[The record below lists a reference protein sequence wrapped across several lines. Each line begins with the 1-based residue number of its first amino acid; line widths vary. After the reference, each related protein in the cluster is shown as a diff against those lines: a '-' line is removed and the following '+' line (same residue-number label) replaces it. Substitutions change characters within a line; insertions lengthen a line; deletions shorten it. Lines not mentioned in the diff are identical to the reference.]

1 MSESG
6 LFADVV
12 ARFAAA
18 KTDMTVDG
26 SKKGSMDNTALSLS
40 GEVGHRYDLA
50 KGFFVEPQ
58 AEVAYTDV
66 DADKLRL
73 GSATC
78 DYDASESL
86 ITRVGADVD
95 LTSPNNKG
103 SVYARVSAVHECLG
117 ETKVTGQVGGTTA
130 AVEAFDGKDTWV
142 EFGIGANLNIT
153 PTTYV
158 RADVD
163 RTEGAALDEDRRAA
177 VGVRDAF

>member
-58 AEVAYTDV
+58 AEVAYTYV
-66 DADKLRL
+66 DADKL
-73 GSATC
+73 
-78 DYDASESL
+78 
-86 ITRVGADVD
+86 
-95 LTSPNNKG
+95 
-103 SVYARVSAVHECLG
+103 CLG
-117 ETKVTGQVGGTTA
+117 ETRVTGQVGSTT
-130 AVEAFDGKDTWV
+130 AVEAFDGKDTRV
-142 EFGIGANLNIT
+142 EFGIGANVNFT

-158 RADVD
+158 RADVE
-163 RTEGAALDEDRRAA
+163 RTEGPTLDEDRRAA